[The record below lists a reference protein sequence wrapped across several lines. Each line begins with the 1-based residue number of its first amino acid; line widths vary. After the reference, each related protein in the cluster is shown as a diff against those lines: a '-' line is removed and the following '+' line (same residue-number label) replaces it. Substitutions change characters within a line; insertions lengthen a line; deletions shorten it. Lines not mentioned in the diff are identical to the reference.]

1 VIPADT
7 ALTSKR
13 PARIAGMFDAIAP
26 RYDALNHLL
35 SAGLDRGWRRRA
47 VRALELSGGER
58 VLDICTGTGDLAL
71 EAMRG
76 PVGRGALTS
85 PAGRAREVV
94 GVDFA
99 AEMLRLGLVKVR
111 EAHLEARVHLVR
123 GDATRIP
130 LPDGSCDAA
139 LVGFGIRNVIDP
151 GAACREVARVVRPGG
166 RFAVLEFGS
175 PTVPGL
181 RGLYGWYFR
190 AVLPRIGRLVSKH
203 GDAYSYLP
211 ASVAQF
217 PEPDVFMSLMR
228 ASGFQSVRYQPLTFG
243 VVSLFVAQ
251 R

>member
-1 VIPADT
+1 MNSPGT
-7 ALTSKR
+7 LTSKQ

-47 VRALELSGGER
+47 VAALGLTGHER
-58 VLDICTGTGDLAL
+58 VLDICTGTADLAI
-71 EAMRG
+71 EAVRT
-76 PVGRGALTS
+76 PGA
-85 PAGRAREVV
+85 ARDVV

-99 AEMLRLGLVKVR
+99 GEMLRLGLDKLRQMQLDSRVR
-111 EAHLEARVHLVR
+111 LVR
-123 GDATRIP
+123 GDATKIP

-139 LVGFGIRNVIDP
+139 LVGFGIRNVMDP
-151 GAACREVARVVRPGG
+151 AAACREVARIVRPGG
-166 RFAVLEFGS
+166 RFAVLEFGTPS
-175 PTVPGL
+175 LPGL

-190 AVLPRIGRLVSKH
+190 AVLPRIGRLISKH

-217 PEPDVFMSLMR
+217 PPPAAFMDLMR
-228 ASGFQSVRYQPLTFG
+228 SAGFRSVRHQRLTFG
-243 VVSLFVAQ
+243 VVSLFVAE

>member
-1 VIPADT
+1 
-7 ALTSKR
+7 
-13 PARIAGMFDAIAP
+13 MFDAIAP

-47 VRALELSGGER
+47 VRALELSGQER
-58 VLDICTGTGDLAL
+58 VLDICTGTADLAL

-76 PVGRGALTS
+76 PG
-85 PAGRAREVV
+85 GRAREVV

-99 AEMLRLGLVKVR
+99 AAMLRLGLAKVR
-111 EAHLEARVHLVR
+111 EAQLGARIHLIR

-130 LPDGSCDAA
+130 LSDRSCDAA
-139 LVGFGIRNVIDP
+139 LVGFGIRNVMDP
-151 GAACREVARVVRPGG
+151 EAACREVARIVRPGG

-217 PEPDVFMSLMR
+217 PEPDVFMGLMR
-228 ASGFQSVRYQPLTFG
+228 AAGFQSVRYQPLTFG

>member
-1 VIPADT
+1 VSPADA

-47 VRALELSGGER
+47 VRALELSGRER

-71 EAMRG
+71 EAVRH
-76 PVGRGALTS
+76 
-85 PAGRAREVV
+85 PAGGARDVV

-111 EAHLEARVHLVR
+111 EANLGARVHLIR

-139 LVGFGIRNVIDP
+139 LVGFGIRNVMDP
-151 GAACREVARVVRPGG
+151 EAACREVARVVRPGG

-181 RGLYGWYFR
+181 RGLYSWYFR

-228 ASGFQSVRYQPLTFG
+228 ASGFQSVRYHPLTFG